1 MTNNWAITK
10 SRFVGALSLFLVF
23 NFILN
28 QQDALLGFAPSTA
41 KAKLFDYPGAEANVL
56 ALNEPPNVLLIGSSL
71 LIHPEWCV
79 DRNLPVEGTLAQA
92 TIVSECHYHLAR
104 GLDNELRRVGFQ
116 NPHVYNLAVGG
127 GLMSDSYLLLRRY
140 LKAHPKPEVIVLDCA
155 PRSFYDSHVTE
166 PDRTPVFDYF
176 FSLQDFCELQNLYL
190 GKFTNQVNYLFSR
203 LCFTYHHGKAL
214 CDSGQEKVQSFL
226 LAARTKEPAAPLA
239 PPVAAEPAAPAAP
252 AAPSVTPVTPVTV
265 TALAPISIPR
275 KISGGIPSSD
285 VQAQDQGKMAESLKE
300 YFWRYEGLDQNQ
312 LINQMKFMD
321 RISELCDSR
330 QIKLIVV
337 GMPLTEGNKRLLPKG
352 FYDGFTQ
359 KIQTTLAARRTVFL
373 NLATLQGWSQD
384 CFSDSVHMNE
394 KGGVRLNQLLAQVVA
409 QNVSPKTLAKSID
422 DR

>member
-1 MTNNWAITK
+1 MTKKWAITK

-28 QQDALLGFAPSTA
+28 RQDALLGFAPSTA
-41 KAKLFDYPGAEANVL
+41 KARLFDYPGAESNVF
-56 ALNEPPNVLLIGSSL
+56 ALNEAPNVLLLGSSL

-79 DRNLPVEGTLAQA
+79 DRNLPVGGPLAQA

-104 GLDNELRRVGFQ
+104 GLDNELRRAGFQ

-176 FSLQDFCELQNLYL
+176 FSLQDFSELRSLYL

-203 LCFTYHHGKAL
+203 LCFTYHHRKAL
-214 CDSGQEKVQSFL
+214 CDSGQEKIQSFL
-226 LAARTKEPAAPLA
+226 LTLRTRESATPPL
-239 PPVAAEPAAPAAP
+239 
-252 AAPSVTPVTPVTV
+252 TPVTV
-265 TALAPISIPR
+265 ATPAPVSIAR
-275 KISGGIPSSD
+275 KVTSD
-285 VQAQDQGKMAESLKE
+285 LRGSRVPDQDEDQVKIKMAESLKE

-321 RISELCDSR
+321 RISELCNSR
-330 QIKLIVV
+330 QIKLVVV
-337 GMPLTEGNKRLLPKG
+337 GMPLTEGNKRLLPEG
-352 FYDGFTQ
+352 FYDSFTQ
-359 KIQTTLAARRTVFL
+359 KIETLLTARRSVFL
-373 NLATLQGWSQD
+373 NLAILQGWSQD

-394 KGGVRLNQLLAQVVA
+394 KGGARLNQLLAQVVA
-409 QNVSPKTLAKSID
+409 QNVSRKTLAKSID
-422 DR
+422 E